1 MLFLLIVLM
10 FNADG
15 DKNAQLKFEPTA
27 QACQQDGEKV
37 IADIHADRPEELIGL
52 GVKCDGPFNDPTVKK
67 TKT

>member
-15 DKNAQLKFEPTA
+15 DKNAQVKIEPTV
-27 QACQQDGEKV
+27 QACQQEADKV

-52 GVKCDGPFNDPTVKK
+52 GVKCDGPFNDPTVPKIK
-67 TKT
+67 A